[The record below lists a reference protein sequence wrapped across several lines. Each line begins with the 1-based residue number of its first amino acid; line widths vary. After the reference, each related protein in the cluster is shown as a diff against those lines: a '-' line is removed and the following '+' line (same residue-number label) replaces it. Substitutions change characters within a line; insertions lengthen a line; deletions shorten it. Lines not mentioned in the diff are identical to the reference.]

1 MCKELAT
8 LTFFFTLI
16 SFFRIALIKS
26 RLLNRSTLASTII
39 GVIPTDPEIVGAK
52 DDNSKDNIGTAAAVV
67 QVNFVKRNQQCC
79 QLIQIFKC
87 NSNHFR

>member
-1 MCKELAT
+1 MCMELAT
-8 LTFFFTLI
+8 LTFFFTLF

-67 QVNFVKRNQQCC
+67 QVNFVKSVV
-79 QLIQIFKC
+79 LPTY
-87 NSNHFR
+87 